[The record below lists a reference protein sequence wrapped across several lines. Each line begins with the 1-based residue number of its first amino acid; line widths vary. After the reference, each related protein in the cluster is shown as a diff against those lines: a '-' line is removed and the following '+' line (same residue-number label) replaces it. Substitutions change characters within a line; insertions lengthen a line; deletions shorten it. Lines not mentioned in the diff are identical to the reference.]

1 MYPFLLYE
9 YLYYRYTEVRLI
21 VHKLSL
27 AKYILNNKIAY
38 LAAALTTPSF
48 GTDVFFLN
56 ASIFSFVLRSVG
68 QTPSH

>member
-27 AKYILNNKIAY
+27 AKYIL
-38 LAAALTTPSF
+38 
-48 GTDVFFLN
+48 
-56 ASIFSFVLRSVG
+56 
-68 QTPSH
+68 